1 MYTQEEFINFEEKN
15 RRQKKTSRTKGLTQ
29 TAPPKALFYGTI
41 TRVTCLP
48 GLGGGAI
55 EHVERTLNQL
65 NGYHEDILE
74 VLKNAASRRE
84 LAGTP
89 SGSSNL
95 LDEDTLRKSLAE
107 CGYPDMYRKDT
118 DGQDNGIDNGQE
130 EEEDDVELQPPCG
143 TIRIR
148 TLEDLIRQ
156 LEHGTTARYRII
168 TFIYNI
174 YQYFFYA
181 SGNFRSFR

>member
-1 MYTQEEFINFEEKN
+1 M
-15 RRQKKTSRTKGLTQ
+15 
-29 TAPPKALFYGTI
+29 
-41 TRVTCLP
+41 TCSI
-48 GLGGGAI
+48 GLGGGAS

-89 SGSSNL
+89 SGSNL
-95 LDEDTLRKSLAE
+95 LDEDALRKSLAE
-107 CGYPDMYRKDT
+107 CGYPDVYRKNT

-130 EEEDDVELQPPCG
+130 EDDEDDVELQPPCG

-156 LEHGTTARYRII
+156 LEHRATTR
-168 TFIYNI
+168 
-174 YQYFFYA
+174 
-181 SGNFRSFR
+181 

>member
-1 MYTQEEFINFEEKN
+1 MY
-15 RRQKKTSRTKGLTQ
+15 
-29 TAPPKALFYGTI
+29 
-41 TRVTCLP
+41 LP

-74 VLKNAASRRE
+74 VLKNAASRRD

-95 LDEDTLRKSLAE
+95 LDEDVLRKSLAE
-107 CGYPDMYRKDT
+107 VGWHPDVYRKDT
-118 DGQDNGIDNGQE
+118 DGQDNEQEDE
-130 EEEDDVELQPPCG
+130 EEDVELQPPCG

-156 LEHGTTARYRII
+156 LEDRATTR
-168 TFIYNI
+168 
-174 YQYFFYA
+174 
-181 SGNFRSFR
+181 

>member
-1 MYTQEEFINFEEKN
+1 MKYVVYQYTIYKKFTSFEEEVWG
-15 RRQKKTSRTKGLTQ
+15 RDELCTKELTRF
-29 TAPPKALFYGTI
+29 ALLRVLFTQLI
-41 TRVTCLP
+41 RVTCSP

-74 VLKNAASRRE
+74 VLKNAASRRD

-95 LDEDTLRKSLAE
+95 LDEDVLRKSLAE
-107 CGYPDMYRKDT
+107 VGWHPDVYRKDT
-118 DGQDNGIDNGQE
+118 DGQDNGIDNGQDDE
-130 EEEDDVELQPPCG
+130 EEDVELQPPCG

-156 LEHGTTARYRII
+156 LEHRATTR
-168 TFIYNI
+168 
-174 YQYFFYA
+174 
-181 SGNFRSFR
+181 

>member
-1 MYTQEEFINFEEKN
+1 M
-15 RRQKKTSRTKGLTQ
+15 
-29 TAPPKALFYGTI
+29 
-41 TRVTCLP
+41 CLP

-74 VLKNAASRRE
+74 VLKNAASRRD

-95 LDEDTLRKSLAE
+95 LDEDALRKSLAE
-107 CGYPDMYRKDT
+107 CGYPDVYRKDT

-130 EEEDDVELQPPCG
+130 EDDDDVELQPPCG

-156 LEHGTTARYRII
+156 IDHSATR
-168 TFIYNI
+168 
-174 YQYFFYA
+174 
-181 SGNFRSFR
+181 

>member
-1 MYTQEEFINFEEKN
+1 M
-15 RRQKKTSRTKGLTQ
+15 
-29 TAPPKALFYGTI
+29 
-41 TRVTCLP
+41 P

-74 VLKNAASRRE
+74 VLKNAASRRD
-84 LAGTP
+84 LVGTP

-95 LDEDTLRKSLAE
+95 LDEDALRKSLAE
-107 CGYPDMYRKDT
+107 CGYPDVYRKDT

-130 EEEDDVELQPPCG
+130 EEDDDVELQPPCG

-148 TLEDLIRQ
+148 NLEDLIRQ
-156 LEHGTTARYRII
+156 LEHRATARYRSLHI
-168 TFIYNI
+168 F
-174 YQYFFYA
+174 QYFFRA
-181 SGNFRSFR
+181 SGNFRSLI

>member
-1 MYTQEEFINFEEKN
+1 MYKKFTNLEEEVWGRDELCTKELT
-15 RRQKKTSRTKGLTQ
+15 RLAPSRIAFTEL
-29 TAPPKALFYGTI
+29 
-41 TRVTCLP
+41 TRVTYSL

-74 VLKNAASRRE
+74 VLKNAASRRD

-95 LDEDTLRKSLAE
+95 LDEDVLRKSLAE
-107 CGYPDMYRKDT
+107 VGWHPDVYRKDT
-118 DGQDNGIDNGQE
+118 DGQDNGIDNGQDDE
-130 EEEDDVELQPPCG
+130 EEDVELQPPCG

-156 LEHGTTARYRII
+156 LEHRATTR
-168 TFIYNI
+168 
-174 YQYFFYA
+174 
-181 SGNFRSFR
+181 